1 MTAKLPSH
9 NSIHEEVMMAG
20 EKILVA
26 EDEPDI
32 QKVIKVT
39 LKFKGKFDVR
49 FANNG
54 VEALQMVKEEKP
66 ALIILDVMMPK
77 MDGYET
83 CRQLKADAA
92 TADIPVVFLTA
103 KAQEKEIE
111 EGLTLGAMDYLKKPF
126 EPDEFVE
133 KVRSILESLGH

>member
-1 MTAKLPSH
+1 
-9 NSIHEEVMMAG
+9 MAG

-26 EDEPDI
+26 EDEQDI
-32 QKVIKVT
+32 QKVIRIT
-39 LKFKGKFDVR
+39 LKFKGGFDVK

-54 VEALQMVKEEKP
+54 LEVLDLVKETRP
-66 ALIILDVMMPK
+66 DLIILDVMMPR

-83 CRQLKADAA
+83 CRTLKAQSE

-111 EGLTLGAMDYLKKPF
+111 EGLKLGALDYIKKPF
-126 EPDEFVE
+126 EPDEFVS
-133 KVRSILESLGH
+133 KVKSILATLGKS

>member
-1 MTAKLPSH
+1 
-9 NSIHEEVMMAG
+9 MAG

-26 EDEPDI
+26 EDEKDI

-39 LKFKGKFDVR
+39 LKFKGGFDVR

-54 VEALQMVKEEKP
+54 LEVLDLVRQEKP
-66 ALIILDVMMPK
+66 DLIILDVMMPK

-83 CRQLKADAA
+83 CRNLKSGGD
-92 TADIPVVFLTA
+92 TADIPIVFLTA

-111 EGLTLGAMDYLKKPF
+111 EGLKLGAIDYIKKPF
-126 EPDEFVE
+126 EPDDFVA
-133 KVRSILESLGH
+133 KVKTILAGLGKG

>member
-1 MTAKLPSH
+1 MD
-9 NSIHEEVMMAG
+9 EEAHMAG

-26 EDEPDI
+26 EDEQDI
-32 QKVIKVT
+32 QKVIRIT
-39 LKFKGKFDVR
+39 LKLKGGFDVK

-54 VEALQMVKEEKP
+54 LEVLEKVREERP
-66 ALIILDVMMPK
+66 SLIILDVMMPK

-83 CRQLKADAA
+83 CRQLKADDS
-92 TADIPVVFLTA
+92 TRDIPVVFLTA

-111 EGLTLGAMDYLKKPF
+111 EGLKLGAIDYLKKPF

-133 KVRSILESLGH
+133 KVRSIIQNCV

>member
-1 MTAKLPSH
+1 
-9 NSIHEEVMMAG
+9 MAG

-26 EDEPDI
+26 EDEQDI
-32 QKVIKVT
+32 QKVIRIT
-39 LKFKGKFDVR
+39 LKLKGGFDVK

-54 VEALQMVKEEKP
+54 LEVLEKVREERP
-66 ALIILDVMMPK
+66 SLIILDVMMPK

-83 CRQLKADAA
+83 CRQLKADDS
-92 TADIPVVFLTA
+92 TRDIPVVFLTA

-111 EGLTLGAMDYLKKPF
+111 EGLKLGAIDYLKKPF

-133 KVRSILESLGH
+133 KVRSIIQNCV